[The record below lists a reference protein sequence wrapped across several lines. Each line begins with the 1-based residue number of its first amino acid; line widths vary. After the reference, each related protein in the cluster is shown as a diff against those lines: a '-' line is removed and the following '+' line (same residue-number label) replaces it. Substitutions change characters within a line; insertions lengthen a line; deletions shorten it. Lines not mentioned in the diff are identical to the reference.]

1 MPICLFLHHAVD
13 PIVSD
18 CTDGDIRLVGG
29 STIFEGRVEVCLS
42 NVWGAVC
49 HDSFSEPEARV
60 VCGQLGFQR
69 AGNFPLQLL

>member
-1 MPICLFLHHAVD
+1 MIENANLSFLHHAVD

-29 STIFEGRVEVCLS
+29 STILEGRVEVCLS

-49 HDSFSEPEARV
+49 HDSF
-60 VCGQLGFQR
+60 F
-69 AGNFPLQLL
+69 